1 MQFNTG
7 IFTSVHTASL
17 VNNIHPLPLP
27 SLQQNP
33 GAHFAQF
40 ASSYVVPIIATV
52 EMARRFREAH
62 ELLNVTINVEVFARV
77 IPLPFI
83 GLIAAYGHPYCSR
96 SEYLLIAE
104 G

>member
-1 MQFNTG
+1 MGLFS
-7 IFTSVHTASL
+7 F
-17 VNNIHPLPLP
+17 LPFL
-27 SLQQNP
+27 LQNP

-40 ASSYVVPIIATV
+40 ASNYVVPIIATV

-77 IPLPFI
+77 IPIPFV

-96 SEYLLIAE
+96 SE
-104 G
+104 